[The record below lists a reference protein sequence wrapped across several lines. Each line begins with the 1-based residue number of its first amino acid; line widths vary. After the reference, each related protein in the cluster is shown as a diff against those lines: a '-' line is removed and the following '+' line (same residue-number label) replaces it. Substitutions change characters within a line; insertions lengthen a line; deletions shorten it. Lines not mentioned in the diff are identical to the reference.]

1 MLSVPHA
8 CRQTDGKGVD
18 EKLLVTG
25 RVDSSFVLAYI
36 DERLEGH
43 SLLLSPVSTLD
54 QKTNDTGDSKVRL
67 STE

>member
-1 MLSVPHA
+1 MVSVPHA

-25 RVDSSFVLAYI
+25 RVDSSFFLAYI
-36 DERLEGH
+36 DERLEGR

-54 QKTNDTGDSKVRL
+54 QKTNGTGDSKV
-67 STE
+67 EDY